1 MASTTGDGPAAAD
14 LEETFTLPTQ
24 PPGPQQGA
32 RPGSEQ
38 PPANDPFATSVNL
51 RVNPTPPDLTPG
63 GNRTAPPTPTPAG
76 GTPVPPPP
84 TAPPAAV
91 TTGWTGMIPVITAD
105 TPPPGAPA
113 PAPAQAPAPAHAP
126 ASAPSPAP
134 TPAQARGIGR
144 GLRGRILVVEGG
156 YGGGRR
162 WGRGGAGHASV
173 LSAALAGV
181 APQILLSA
189 DQVDAVHL
197 PGANDPQTVLA
208 HLRAAARHPGPLLI
222 HLGGHLVTDR
232 RGDQMYLSLRE
243 NKASE
248 SLPWTALA
256 TELRHRGTEFDTLVI
271 GDLSADP
278 VLWPH
283 LVAAAAGQQLSE
295 GVPLWAVVNHD
306 PDQLGTFTRALIE
319 TLHRGRPGA
328 DQLLTPELV
337 RQQVHSVLRPDTVVI
352 TAHPGDRPWFRN
364 TARQVAPADPAAGRP
379 AAPPVPPNT
388 PPAAPTSRPAE
399 PARPRLAPGW
409 TPRVLVSLRKAGVP
423 ATPARRRMIVSLERG
438 VPMVPVDT
446 QLVDLGKAT
455 GAPAAP
461 VATAAPVAPVVPEP
475 AAPAANAGPAAP
487 VASEPA
493 VAAVAAVAAVPV
505 ASEPAVRLGKDL
517 PDPAAPRV
525 ELAKS
530 GPESVDP
537 RVVTFFK
544 GDAVPTVSE
553 PDAALP
559 WFDPLAAT
567 VPLSGSAQAAALPL
581 PDPGAT
587 APTVPLDKPQPAVQ
601 HDPLASTVPLDKPRP
616 AVQHDPAAAT
626 VPLEQKAAPVPAA
639 APATPATPATPV
651 AAAEQAPPTDYL
663 AAIGP
668 IVQAAEAGD
677 HDTAA
682 ALALALEERAVAA
695 HGQLAP
701 AVLQVRQVR
710 AHVSR
715 VAGLPVLAAELYRQ
729 VANALLQTEGPEHP
743 ETQRAATNAEACWR
757 AVKDPAEAI
766 RIAPEIIEL
775 RAHLPGPDSRKL
787 RASERYLQ
795 QLVNAKA
802 AAMR

>member
-14 LEETFTLPTQ
+14 LEETFKLPTQ

-32 RPGSEQ
+32 EPRS
-38 PPANDPFATSVNL
+38 ANDPFATSVGL

-63 GNRTAPPTPTPAG
+63 GSRTAPPPTPTPAG

-84 TAPPAAV
+84 AMPPAPV

-105 TPPPGAPA
+105 MPPPIAAAPA
-113 PAPAQAPAPAHAP
+113 PGAASTPVP
-126 ASAPSPAP
+126 AS
-134 TPAQARGIGR
+134 GIGS
-144 GLRGRILVVEGG
+144 GLRGRILVIEGG

-162 WGRGGAGHASV
+162 WGRGGTAHASV

-181 APQILLSA
+181 APQTMLSA

-248 SLPWTALA
+248 SLPWSAIA

-278 VLWPH
+278 VLWPA
-283 LVAAAAGQQLSE
+283 LVSAAGQQLSE

-337 RQQVHSVLRPDTVVI
+337 RQQVHSVLRSDTVVI
-352 TAHPGDRPWFRN
+352 AAHPADRPWFRN
-364 TARQVAPADPAAGRP
+364 TSRQIGPADTRPVAP
-379 AAPPVPPNT
+379 PPLSS
-388 PPAAPTSRPAE
+388 PPAAPSPAAARPAE
-399 PARPRLAPGW
+399 PARPRLSPGW

-438 VPMVPVDT
+438 VPMVPMDMP
-446 QLVDLGKAT
+446 LVDLGKGLPAETAVPAAPAT
-455 GAPAAP
+455 PAAPAAP
-461 VATAAPVAPVVPEP
+461 VVPIAPETAAVSAMPGTSVSGT
-475 AAPAANAGPAAP
+475 AG
-487 VASEPA
+487 SEPA
-493 VAAVAAVAAVPV
+493 G
-505 ASEPAVRLGKDL
+505 SEPAVRLGKDL
-517 PDPAAPRV
+517 PAETSAPLV

-530 GPESVDP
+530 APAPAGSYAVDFAKSAAAPEPSGLVERSEPAAAEPWFDP
-537 RVVTFFK
+537 LASTVPLTDDSLATTLPLPDPGSTGSTGVT
-544 GDAVPTVSE
+544 GPTVQLDKTQPPSQH
-553 PDAALP
+553 
-559 WFDPLAAT
+559 DPLAAT
-567 VPLSGSAQAAALPL
+567 VPL
-581 PDPGAT
+581 DKPGAD
-587 APTVPLDKPQPAVQ
+587 V
-601 HDPLASTVPLDKPRP
+601 R
-616 AVQHDPAAAT
+616 HDPAAAT
-626 VPLEQKAAPVPAA
+626 VPLEKNAPAAQPAA
-639 APATPATPATPV
+639 APS
-651 AAAEQAPPTDYL
+651 AAAPSAEVPSAKAEQAPPTDYME
-663 AAIGP
+663 AIGE
-668 IVQAAEAGD
+668 IVRAAEAGD

-682 ALALALEERAVAA
+682 TLALALENKAVAA
-695 HGQLAP
+695 HGTLAP
-701 AVLQVRQVR
+701 VVLQVRQVR

-715 VAGLPVLAAELYRQ
+715 VAGLPALAAELYRQ
-729 VANALLQTEGPEHP
+729 VANALLQTEGTEHP

-775 RAHLPGPDSRKL
+775 RAHLPGPDGRKL

-802 AAMR
+802 AAAAMN

>member
-14 LEETFTLPTQ
+14 LEDTFKLPTQ
-24 PPGPQQGA
+24 PAGSPAQGA
-32 RPGSEQ
+32 EL

-51 RVNPTPPDLTPG
+51 RVNLTPPDLTPG
-63 GNRTAPPTPTPAG
+63 GNRTAAPPTPTPAG

-84 TAPPAAV
+84 AMPPAPV
-91 TTGWTGMIPVITAD
+91 STGWTGMIPVITAD
-105 TPPPGAPA
+105 MPPPGTAAPAPVAASTPA
-113 PAPAQAPAPAHAP
+113 PAPVPAP
-126 ASAPSPAP
+126 
-134 TPAQARGIGR
+134 ARGIGQ
-144 GLRGRILVVEGG
+144 GLRGRILVIEGG

-162 WGRGGAGHASV
+162 WGRGGTAHASV

-248 SLPWTALA
+248 SLPWSALA
-256 TELRHRGTEFDTLVI
+256 TELRHRGNEFDTLVI

-283 LVAAAAGQQLSE
+283 LVSAAGQQLSE

-337 RQQVHSVLRPDTVVI
+337 RQQVHSVLRADTVVI
-352 TAHPGDRPWFRN
+352 AAHPGDRPWFRN
-364 TARQVAPADPAAGRP
+364 TSRQIGPADTAAGRSTAPPAAAP
-379 AAPPVPPNT
+379 AAPP
-388 PPAAPTSRPAE
+388 AARPAE

-409 TPRVLVSLRKAGVP
+409 TPRALVSLRKPGVP
-423 ATPARRRMIVSLERG
+423 ATPARRRMIVSLVRG

-446 QLVDLGKAT
+446 PLVDLGKDRP
-455 GAPAAP
+455 APGAAP
-461 VATAAPVAPVVPEP
+461 EP
-475 AAPAANAGPAAP
+475 T
-487 VASEPA
+487 
-493 VAAVAAVAAVPV
+493 
-505 ASEPAVRLGKDL
+505 VRLGKDL
-517 PDPAAPRV
+517 PAAAAAPAV
-525 ELAKS
+525 ELA
-530 GPESVDP
+530 ESESAPAPAEWYAVDFAKAAP
-537 RVVTFFK
+537 APAPAGLLER
-544 GDAVPTVSE
+544 SE
-553 PDAALP
+553 PAAAEP
-559 WFDPLAAT
+559 RFDPLAAT
-567 VPLSGSAQAAALPL
+567 VPITGDALAATLPL

-587 APTVPLDKPQPAVQ
+587 VPLDKPQPPLR
-601 HDPLASTVPLDKPRP
+601 HDPLAATVPLDKPPVR
-616 AVQHDPAAAT
+616 HDPRVAA
-626 VPLEQKAAPVPAA
+626 VPLEKNAAA
-639 APATPATPATPV
+639 APAAP
-651 AAAEQAPPTDYL
+651 AEQAPPTDYL
-663 AAIGP
+663 EAIGE
-668 IVQAAEAGD
+668 IVRAAEAGH

-682 ALALALEERAVAA
+682 TLALALENKAVAA
-695 HGQLAP
+695 HGTLAP
-701 AVLQVRQVR
+701 VVLQVRQVR

-715 VAGLPVLAAELYRQ
+715 VAGLPLLAAELYRQ
-729 VANALLQTEGPEHP
+729 VAAALLQVEGPEHP

-757 AVKDPAEAI
+757 AVKDPTEAI

-775 RAHLPGPDSRKL
+775 RAHLPGPDGRKL

-802 AAMR
+802 AAGS

>member
-63 GNRTAPPTPTPAG
+63 RNRTAPPTPTPVG

-84 TAPPAAV
+84 TAPPATV

-113 PAPAQAPAPAHAP
+113 PAPAPGPAPAHAP
-126 ASAPSPAP
+126 ASASTPAP
-134 TPAQARGIGR
+134 ARGIGR

-162 WGRGGAGHASV
+162 WGRGGTGHASV

-283 LVAAAAGQQLSE
+283 LVAAAGQQLSE

-364 TARQVAPADPAAGRP
+364 TARQVAPAEPAAGRP

-446 QLVDLGKAT
+446 RLVDLGKAT

-461 VATAAPVAPVVPEP
+461 VAPVAPEPAVPKPAVPAANAVP
-475 AAPAANAGPAAP
+475 AAPAAPAAP
-487 VASEPA
+487 E
-493 VAAVAAVAAVPV
+493 AAVAAVPG

-525 ELAKS
+525 ELAKP

-537 RVVTFFK
+537 RVVTFLK
-544 GDAVPTVSE
+544 GDALPTVSE

-567 VPLSGSAQAAALPL
+567 VPLSGSAPAAALPL

-587 APTVPLDKPQPAVQ
+587 TPTVPLDKPQPTVQ
-601 HDPLASTVPLDKPRP
+601 HDPLASTVALDKPRP

-626 VPLEQKAAPVPAA
+626 VPLEKKAAPA
-639 APATPATPATPV
+639 APA

-682 ALALALEERAVAA
+682 ALALALEERAVTA

-701 AVLQVRQVR
+701 VVLQVRQVR

-757 AVKDPAEAI
+757 AVKDPVEAI

-775 RAHLPGPDSRKL
+775 RAHLPGPESRKL

-795 QLVNAKA
+795 QLVSAKA

>member
-14 LEETFTLPTQ
+14 LEDTFKLSTQ
-24 PPGPQQGA
+24 PAGSPAQGA
-32 RPGSEQ
+32 EL

-51 RVNPTPPDLTPG
+51 RVNLTPPDLTPG
-63 GNRTAPPTPTPAG
+63 GNRTAPPPTPTPAG

-84 TAPPAAV
+84 AMPPTPV
-91 TTGWTGMIPVITAD
+91 STGWTGMIPVITAD
-105 TPPPGAPA
+105 MPPPGTAVPAPVAASTPAPAPVPAPA
-113 PAPAQAPAPAHAP
+113 PAPA
-126 ASAPSPAP
+126 
-134 TPAQARGIGR
+134 RGIGQ
-144 GLRGRILVVEGG
+144 GLRGRILVIEGG

-162 WGRGGAGHASV
+162 WGRGGTAHASV

-208 HLRAAARHPGPLLI
+208 HLRAAARHPGPLLV

-248 SLPWTALA
+248 SLPWSALA

-283 LVAAAAGQQLSE
+283 LVSAAGQQLSE

-337 RQQVHSVLRPDTVVI
+337 RQQVHSVLRADTVVI
-352 TAHPGDRPWFRN
+352 AAHPGDRPWFRN
-364 TARQVAPADPAAGRP
+364 TSRQIGPADPAGRP
-379 AAPPVPPNT
+379 AAPPAAAPAA
-388 PPAAPTSRPAE
+388 PPAARPAE

-409 TPRVLVSLRKAGVP
+409 TPRALVSLRKPGVP
-423 ATPARRRMIVSLERG
+423 ATPARRRMTVSLVRG

-446 QLVDLGKAT
+446 PLVDLGKDRP
-455 GAPAAP
+455 APDAAP
-461 VATAAPVAPVVPEP
+461 EP
-475 AAPAANAGPAAP
+475 T
-487 VASEPA
+487 
-493 VAAVAAVAAVPV
+493 
-505 ASEPAVRLGKDL
+505 VRLGKDL
-517 PDPAAPRV
+517 PAAAAAPAVEPADSAPAPAEWYAADFAKAAPVPAPAGLLERSEPAAAEPR
-525 ELAKS
+525 
-530 GPESVDP
+530 
-537 RVVTFFK
+537 
-544 GDAVPTVSE
+544 
-553 PDAALP
+553 
-559 WFDPLAAT
+559 FDPLAAT
-567 VPLSGSAQAAALPL
+567 VPITGDALAATLPL
-581 PDPGAT
+581 PDPGVT
-587 APTVPLDKPQPAVQ
+587 VPTVPLDKPQPPLR
-601 HDPLASTVPLDKPRP
+601 HDPLAATVPLDKPPVR
-616 AVQHDPAAAT
+616 HDPRVAA
-626 VPLEQKAAPVPAA
+626 VPLEKNAAA
-639 APATPATPATPV
+639 APAAP
-651 AAAEQAPPTDYL
+651 AEQAPPTDYL
-663 AAIGP
+663 EAIGE
-668 IVQAAEAGD
+668 IVRAAEAGD

-682 ALALALEERAVAA
+682 TLALALENKAVAA
-695 HGQLAP
+695 HGTLAP
-701 AVLQVRQVR
+701 VVLQVRQVR

-715 VAGLPVLAAELYRQ
+715 VAGLPLLAAELYRQ
-729 VANALLQTEGPEHP
+729 VAAALLQVEGPEHP

-757 AVKDPAEAI
+757 AVKDPTEAI

-775 RAHLPGPDSRKL
+775 RAHLPGPDGRKL

-802 AAMR
+802 AAGS

>member
-1 MASTTGDGPAAAD
+1 MASTSGDGPAAAD
-14 LEETFTLPTQ
+14 LGESLKLPTQ
-24 PPGPQQGA
+24 PSGPSQGA
-32 RPGSEQ
+32 AQRVEV

-51 RVNPTPPDLTPG
+51 RVNLTPADLTPG

-84 TAPPAAV
+84 AMPPASV

-105 TPPPGAPA
+105 TPPPAAAPAAAPA
-113 PAPAQAPAPAHAP
+113 PA
-126 ASAPSPAP
+126 
-134 TPAQARGIGR
+134 RGIGH

-162 WGRGGAGHASV
+162 WGRGGTAHASV

-181 APQILLSA
+181 APQTLLSA
-189 DQVDAVHL
+189 EQVDAVHL

-248 SLPWTALA
+248 SLPWSALA
-256 TELRHRGTEFDTLVI
+256 TELRHRGSEFDTLVI

-278 VLWPH
+278 VLWPQ
-283 LVAAAAGQQLSE
+283 LVAASGQQLCE

-337 RQQVHSVLRPDTVVI
+337 RQQVHSVLRSDTVVI
-352 TAHPGDRPWFRN
+352 TAHPAERPWFRN
-364 TARQVAPADPAAGRP
+364 TARQIGPADPAAARP
-379 AAPPVPPNT
+379 AAPPAPLNA
-388 PPAAPTSRPAE
+388 PPAAPAAPAARPAE

-446 QLVDLGKAT
+446 PVVDLGKPT
-455 GAPAAP
+455 GAPQ
-461 VATAAPVAPVVPEP
+461 PVVDLGKDLP
-475 AAPAANAGPAAP
+475 AAPAAP
-487 VASEPA
+487 
-493 VAAVAAVAAVPV
+493 
-505 ASEPAVRLGKDL
+505 L
-517 PDPAAPRV
+517 V

-530 GPESVDP
+530 ESGTVPAPAGAVPAFAAASGPAAVSVPAPVDP
-537 RVVTFFK
+537 R
-544 GDAVPTVSE
+544 AVNFAKAAAAPE
-553 PDAALP
+553 PAGGEP
-559 WFDPLAAT
+559 QFDPLAAT
-567 VPLSGSAQAAALPL
+567 VPLTGGALAGALASAE
-581 PDPGAT
+581 PGAT
-587 APTVPLDKPQPAVQ
+587 ASTVPLEKPQPAVQ
-601 HDPLASTVPLDKPRP
+601 HDPLAATVPLEVPRPAVRNDPSAATVPLDKRP
-616 AVQHDPAAAT
+616 
-626 VPLEQKAAPVPAA
+626 A
-639 APATPATPATPV
+639 APAP
-651 AAAEQAPPTDYL
+651 AAEQAPPTDYL
-663 AAIGP
+663 ETIGE
-668 IVQAAEAGD
+668 IVRAAEAGD
-677 HDTAA
+677 HYTAA
-682 ALALALEERAVAA
+682 ALALALEDKAVAA
-695 HGQLAP
+695 HGTLAP
-701 AVLQVRQVR
+701 VVLQVRQVR

-729 VANALLQTEGPEHP
+729 VATALLQTDGPEHP

-787 RASERYLQ
+787 RAAERYLQ

-802 AAMR
+802 AMVN